1 MGAYRTRGF
10 SMKNVSK
17 KQYILTLVVSFAAIV
32 VLSVCTIMTF
42 YRKSVN
48 DTLALGAE
56 TVEQEREHMDSY
68 LSRAM
73 DAVEVT
79 KITVEHMMRD
89 GRSSQDILDFL
100 TSESDYYL
108 EDIDDT
114 FTGIYGLIRG
124 DYLDGIGWQPDAD
137 YVPQDRAW
145 YKAAVAAA
153 GEPTLGQPYLD
164 AQTDTIMVSVSQL
177 LYDGESVISLDVSL
191 DTIQTDTENIK
202 LNGQGYGFVCDKNGL
217 VITHS
222 DKAEIGQNYAE
233 GDSTAIMDGI
243 INHDGKS
250 FETLLDDKKVTVF
263 SYSIM
268 NEWYVVMVITNE
280 NLYQSVRKLIGY
292 DVGVGIVLYIII
304 VFFCT
309 RSKRN
314 TDATLNQLDE
324 TNNELTELNNMVM
337 QAFAKTIDAK
347 DKYTKGHS
355 VRVARY
361 SRELVK
367 RMGRS
372 IKEQDDIY
380 QIALLHD
387 MGKIRI
393 PDKIINKPGRLT
405 DEEFS
410 MIKLHCVNGYHIL
423 KNINAF
429 PDLAVGA
436 KYHHERYDGS
446 GYPSGLKGNNIP
458 ECARIIAVADSYDA
472 MTSNRSYRYAL
483 PQKIVRDEMEKGKG
497 KQFDPAIADIML
509 QMIDEDED
517 YHMRQAEKMVSN
529 ILVVD
534 DEKINVRL
542 IENICKDEPL
552 YKIIA
557 AESGKQAIEIVE
569 NQHIDLILLD
579 IEMPEMDGFE
589 TLEKLRK
596 ITDAPVIFVTAYKDY
611 KFIERAR
618 ELGVEDYITKP
629 FLPIVFLETLYGVIG

>member
-1 MGAYRTRGF
+1 
-10 SMKNVSK
+10 MKNVSRR
-17 KQYILTLVVSFAAIV
+17 QYIVTLVVSFLAIA

-48 DTLALGAE
+48 DTLALAGE
-56 TVEQEREHMDSY
+56 TVEQEKEHMESY
-68 LSRAM
+68 LNRAM

-79 KITVEHMMRD
+79 KISVEHMMKD
-89 GRSSQDILDFL
+89 NRSSQDILDFL
-100 TSESDYYL
+100 TSESDYYMQ
-108 EDIDDT
+108 DIDQN
-114 FTGIYGLIRG
+114 FTGIYGLING
-124 DYLDGIGWQPDAD
+124 DYLDGIGWVPDDD

-145 YKAAVAAA
+145 YKAAVAA
-153 GEPTLGQPYLD
+153 GGRPTLGQPYLD

-177 LYDGESVISLDVSL
+177 LYDNESVISLDVSL
-191 DTIQTDTENIK
+191 ETIQNDTENIK
-202 LNGQGYGFVCDKNGL
+202 LNGQGYGFVCDRTGL

-222 DKAEIGQNYAE
+222 DKGEIGQDYSQ
-233 GDSTAIMDGI
+233 GDRAVLMQGI
-243 INHDGKS
+243 TGHDGSS
-250 FETLLDDKKVTVF
+250 FQTVLDDKKVTVF

-268 NEWYVVMVITNE
+268 DEWYVVMVITNE
-280 NLYQSVRKLIGY
+280 NLYHSVRNLIWY
-292 DVGVGIVLYIII
+292 DLGVGLVLYIII
-304 VFFCT
+304 VIFCT
-309 RSKRN
+309 KAKKN
-314 TDATLNQLDE
+314 TDASMNQLDE
-324 TNNELTELNNMVM
+324 TNNELTDLNNMVM

-372 IKEQDDIY
+372 LKEQEEIY

-393 PDKIINKPGRLT
+393 PDNIINKPGKLT

-436 KYHHERYDGS
+436 KYHHEKYDGT
-446 GYPSGLKGNNIP
+446 GYPSGLKGENIP

-497 KQFDPAIADIML
+497 TQFDPKFADIML

-534 DEKINVRL
+534 DEKINIRL

-552 YKIIA
+552 YKIVA
-557 AESGKQAIEIVE
+557 AESGMQAIDIVKS
-569 NQHIDLILLD
+569 QHIDLILLD
-579 IEMPEMDGFE
+579 IEMPGMDGFQ
-589 TLEKLRK
+589 TLEELRK
-596 ITDAPVIFVTAYKDY
+596 ITDAPVVFVTAYKDY
-611 KFIERAR
+611 KLIARAR
-618 ELGVEDYITKP
+618 EMGVEDYITKP
-629 FLPIVFLETLYGVIG
+629 FLPIVFLETLYGIIG

>member
-1 MGAYRTRGF
+1 MGGCDMR
-10 SMKNVSK
+10 NVSRR
-17 KQYILTLVVSFAAIV
+17 QYIVTLVVSFLAIT

-48 DTLALGAE
+48 DTLALAEE
-56 TVEQEREHMDSY
+56 TVEQEKEHMGSY
-68 LSRAM
+68 LNRAI

-79 KITVEHMMRD
+79 KITVEHMMKD
-89 GRSSQDILDFL
+89 NRSSQEILDFL
-100 TSESDYYL
+100 TSESDYYMQ
-108 EDIDDT
+108 DIDQN
-114 FTGIYGLIRG
+114 FTGIYGLING
-124 DYLDGIGWQPDAD
+124 DYLDGIGWVPDED

-145 YKAAVAAA
+145 YKAAMAA
-153 GEPTLGQPYLD
+153 GGHPTLGQPYLD

-177 LYDGESVISLDVSL
+177 LYDNESVISLDVSL
-191 DTIQTDTENIK
+191 ETIQNDTENIK
-202 LNGQGYGFVCDKNGL
+202 LNGQGYAFVCDKTGL
-217 VITHS
+217 VISHA
-222 DKAEIGQNYAE
+222 DKSEIGNDYSDDQHSVLME
-233 GDSTAIMDGI
+233 GITRQQGSRSFEMVMDGR
-243 INHDGKS
+243 K
-250 FETLLDDKKVTVF
+250 TTVF
-263 SYSIM
+263 SSPVM
-268 NEWYVVMVITNE
+268 DEWYVVMVITNE
-280 NLYQSVRKLIGY
+280 NLYRSVRKLIWY
-292 DVGVGIVLYIII
+292 DLGVGLVLYIII
-304 VFFCT
+304 VIFCT
-309 RSKRN
+309 RAKKN
-314 TDATLNQLDE
+314 TDASMNQLDE
-324 TNNELTELNNMVM
+324 TNNELTDLNNMVM

-372 IKEQDDIY
+372 LKEQEEIY

-393 PDKIINKPGRLT
+393 PDNIINKPGKLT

-436 KYHHERYDGS
+436 KYHHEKYDGT
-446 GYPSGLKGNNIP
+446 GYPSGLKGENIP

-497 KQFDPAIADIML
+497 TQFDPKFADIML

-534 DEKINVRL
+534 DEKINIRL

-552 YKIIA
+552 YKIVA
-557 AESGKQAIEIVE
+557 AESGMQAIDIVK

-579 IEMPEMDGFE
+579 IEMPGMDGFQ

-596 ITDAPVIFVTAYKDY
+596 ITDAPVVFVTAYKDY
-611 KFIERAR
+611 KLIARAR
-618 ELGVEDYITKP
+618 EMGVEDYITKP
-629 FLPIVFLETLYGVIG
+629 FLPIVFLETLYGIIG

>member
-1 MGAYRTRGF
+1 
-10 SMKNVSK
+10 MKNVSRR
-17 KQYILTLVVSFAAIV
+17 QYILTLIVSLAAIV

-68 LSRAM
+68 LNRAM

-79 KITVEHMMRD
+79 KITVEHMMREN
-89 GRSSQDILDFL
+89 RSSQDILNFL

-108 EDIDDT
+108 QDIDDT
-114 FTGIYGLIRG
+114 FTGIYGLING
-124 DYLDGIGWQPDAD
+124 DYLDGIGWEPDAD

-145 YKAAVAAA
+145 YKAAVAAN
-153 GEPTLGQPYLD
+153 GKPTLGQPYLD

-202 LNGQGYGFVCDKNGL
+202 LNGQGYGFVCDRSGL

-222 DKAEIGQNYAE
+222 DRKEIGQDYSSGEKSALMA
-233 GDSTAIMDGI
+233 GVAS
-243 INHDGKS
+243 HDGSS
-250 FETLLDDKKVTVF
+250 FETVLDDKKVTVF

-268 NEWYVVMVITNE
+268 DEWYVVMVITNE
-280 NLYQSVRKLIGY
+280 NLYQSVRNLIGY
-292 DVGVGIVLYIII
+292 DVCVGIILYIII

-309 RSKRN
+309 RSKKS

-372 IKEQDDIY
+372 IKEQDEIY

-393 PDKIINKPGRLT
+393 PDNIINKPGRLT

-436 KYHHERYDGS
+436 KYHHERYDGT
-446 GYPSGLKGNNIP
+446 GYPSGLKGENIP

-497 KQFDPAIADIML
+497 SQFDPAIADIML
-509 QMIDEDED
+509 KMIDEDED

-534 DEKINVRL
+534 DEKINIRL

-557 AESGKQAIEIVE
+557 AESGKQAIDIVKK
-569 NQHIDLILLD
+569 QHIDLILLD

-589 TLEKLRK
+589 TLEKLRE

-618 ELGVEDYITKP
+618 QMGVEDYITKP

>member
-1 MGAYRTRGF
+1 
-10 SMKNVSK
+10 MKNVSR
-17 KQYILTLVVSFAAIV
+17 KQYILTLVVSFMAIV

-48 DTLALGAE
+48 DTLALAGE
-56 TVEQEREHMDSY
+56 TVAQEREHMDSY
-68 LSRAM
+68 LNRAM

-79 KITVEHMMRD
+79 KITVEHMMQD
-89 GRSSQDILDFL
+89 GSSNQDILHFL
-100 TSESDYYL
+100 TNESDYYMK
-108 EDIDDT
+108 DIDET
-114 FTGIYGLIRG
+114 FTGIYGLING
-124 DYLDGIGWQPDAD
+124 EYLDGIGWEPGAD

-145 YKAAVAAA
+145 YKAAVAAN
-153 GEPTLGQPYLD
+153 GEPTLGEPYLD
-164 AQTDTIMVSVSQL
+164 AQTDTTMVSVSQL

-191 DTIQTDTENIK
+191 DTIQEDTENIK
-202 LNGQGYGFVCDKNGL
+202 LNGQGYGFVCDRNGL
-217 VITHS
+217 VITHEQK
-222 DKAEIGQNYAE
+222 DEIGKNYSQVENAVLME
-233 GDSTAIMDGI
+233 GISRNSGS
-243 INHDGKS
+243 S
-250 FETLLDDKKVTVF
+250 FQTVLNDKRVTVF
-263 SYSIM
+263 SSPIM
-268 NEWYVVMVITNE
+268 GEWYVVMVITNE
-280 NLYQSVRKLIGY
+280 NLYRSVRKLIGY
-292 DVGVGIVLYIII
+292 DIGIGIVLYIII

-309 RSKRN
+309 RSKKN
-314 TDATLNQLDE
+314 TDATMNQLDE
-324 TNNELTELNNMVM
+324 TNNELTDLNNMVM
-337 QAFAKTIDAK
+337 QAFARTIDAK

-372 IKEQDDIY
+372 IKEQEEIY

-393 PDKIINKPGRLT
+393 PDNIINKPGKLT

-436 KYHHERYDGS
+436 KYHHEKYDGT
-446 GYPSGLKGNNIP
+446 GYPSGLKGENIP

-483 PQKIVRDEMEKGKG
+483 PQKIVRDEMEKGRG
-497 KQFDPAIADIML
+497 SQFDPAIADIML

-517 YHMRQAEKMVSN
+517 YKMRQAEKMVSN

-534 DEKINVRL
+534 DEKINIRL

-557 AESGKQAIEIVE
+557 AESGKQAIDIVKK
-569 NQHIDLILLD
+569 QQIDLILLD
-579 IEMPEMDGFE
+579 IEMPDMDGFE
-589 TLEKLRK
+589 TLEELRK

-611 KFIERAR
+611 KFIEKAR
-618 ELGVEDYITKP
+618 RMGVEDYITKP

>member
-1 MGAYRTRGF
+1 MIG
-10 SMKNVSK
+10 MKNVSR
-17 KQYILTLVVSFAAIV
+17 KQYILTLVVSFAAVV
-32 VLSVCTIMTF
+32 VLSVSTIMTF

-56 TVEQEREHMDSY
+56 TLEQEREHMDSY

-73 DAVEVT
+73 DAVELT
-79 KITVEHMMRD
+79 RFTVEHMMRD
-89 GRSSQDILDFL
+89 GRSSRDIQDFF
-100 TSESDYYL
+100 TSESDYYHK
-108 EDIDDT
+108 DIDET
-114 FTGIYGLIRG
+114 FTGIYGLVNG
-124 DYLDGIGWQPDAD
+124 DYLDGIGWEPDSD
-137 YVPQDRAW
+137 YVPQDQEW
-145 YKAAVAAA
+145 YKAAVAAS
-153 GEPTLGQPYLD
+153 GEPTIGEPYFD
-164 AQTDTIMVSVSQL
+164 AKTDTIMVSVSQL

-191 DTIQTDTENIK
+191 DTIQTDTENIQ
-202 LNGQGYGFVCDKNGL
+202 LNGQGYGFVCDSSGL

-222 DKAEIGQNYAE
+222 DKDEIGQNYAE
-233 GDSTAIMDGI
+233 GENKTI
-243 INHDGKS
+243 IGGMKGHDGKS
-250 FETLLDDKKVTVF
+250 FETVIDDKKVTVF
-263 SYSIM
+263 SSSIM
-268 NEWYVVMVITNE
+268 NEWHVVMVITNE
-280 NLYQSVRKLIGY
+280 NLYKNMRKLIGY
-292 DVGVGIVLYIII
+292 AAGVGIVLYAII

-309 RSKRN
+309 RSKRR
-314 TDATLNQLDE
+314 TDVTLNQLDE

-372 IKEQDDIY
+372 VKEQDEMY

-393 PDKIINKPGRLT
+393 PDNIINKPGRLT

-436 KYHHERYDGS
+436 KYHHERYDGK
-446 GYPSGLKGNNIP
+446 GYPSGLKGENIP

-497 KQFDPAIADIML
+497 SQFDPAIADIML
-509 QMIDEDED
+509 QMISEDED
-517 YHMRQAEKMVSN
+517 YHMRQAEKMESN

-534 DEKINVRL
+534 DERINVRM
-542 IENICKDEPL
+542 NH
-552 YKIIA
+552 
-557 AESGKQAIEIVE
+557 S
-569 NQHIDLILLD
+569 
-579 IEMPEMDGFE
+579 
-589 TLEKLRK
+589 TR
-596 ITDAPVIFVTAYKDY
+596 
-611 KFIERAR
+611 
-618 ELGVEDYITKP
+618 
-629 FLPIVFLETLYGVIG
+629 

>member
-1 MGAYRTRGF
+1 
-10 SMKNVSK
+10 MKNVSK
-17 KQYILTLVVSFAAIV
+17 RQYILTLIVSLAAIV

-48 DTLALGAE
+48 DTLALAAE

-68 LSRAM
+68 LNRAM

-79 KITVEHMMRD
+79 KITVEHMMRE
-89 GRSSQDILDFL
+89 GRSGQDILNFL

-108 EDIDDT
+108 QDIDDT
-114 FTGIYGLIRG
+114 FTGIYGLING
-124 DYLDGIGWQPDAD
+124 EYLDGIGWVPDDD

-145 YKAAVAAA
+145 YKAAVAAN
-153 GEPTLGQPYLD
+153 GKPTLGQPYLD

-191 DTIQTDTENIK
+191 DSIQSETENIK
-202 LNGQGYGFVCDKNGL
+202 LNGQGYAFVCDKSGL

-222 DKAEIGQNYAE
+222 NKKEVGHDYTQGGMSVLMKGIADN
-233 GDSTAIMDGI
+233 DG
-243 INHDGKS
+243 GS
-250 FETLLDDKKVTVF
+250 FQTVIDDNKVTVF

-268 NEWYVVMVITNE
+268 DEWYVVMVITNE
-280 NLYQSVRKLIGY
+280 NLYHGIRNLIGY
-292 DVGVGIVLYIII
+292 DIGVGIVLYIII

-309 RSKRN
+309 RSKKS

-324 TNNELTELNNMVM
+324 TNNELTDLNNMVM

-361 SRELVK
+361 SRELVR
-367 RMGRS
+367 RMGGT
-372 IKEQDDIY
+372 IKEQDEIY

-393 PDKIINKPGRLT
+393 PDNIINKPGRLT

-436 KYHHERYDGS
+436 KYHHERYDGT
-446 GYPSGLKGNNIP
+446 GYPSGLKGENIP
-458 ECARIIAVADSYDA
+458 RCARIIAVADSYDA

-497 KQFDPAIADIML
+497 SQFDPDIADVML
-509 QMIDEDED
+509 RMIDEDED

-534 DEKINVRL
+534 DEKINIRL

-552 YKIIA
+552 YKVIA
-557 AESGKQAIEIVE
+557 AESGKQAIDIVK
-569 NQHIDLILLD
+569 NQQIDLILLD
-579 IEMPEMDGFE
+579 IEMPEMDGFQ
-589 TLEKLRK
+589 TLEELRK

-611 KFIERAR
+611 KLIERAR
-618 ELGVEDYITKP
+618 QMGVEDYITKP

>member
-1 MGAYRTRGF
+1 
-10 SMKNVSK
+10 MKNVGRR
-17 KQYILTLVVSFAAIV
+17 QYIVTLIVSFLAIAG
-32 VLSVCTIMTF
+32 LSVCTIMTF

-48 DTLALGAE
+48 DTLAFAGE
-56 TVEQEREHMDSY
+56 TVEQKRERMDSY
-68 LSRAM
+68 LNRAM

-79 KITVEHMMRD
+79 KITVEHMMRE
-89 GRSSQDILDFL
+89 GRSSGDILDFL
-100 TSESDYYL
+100 TSESDYYMQ
-108 EDIDDT
+108 DIDQS
-114 FTGIYGLIRG
+114 FTGIYGLING
-124 DYLDGIGWQPDAD
+124 DYLDGIGWVPDDD

-145 YKAAVAAA
+145 YKAAVVAA

-164 AQTDTIMVSVSQL
+164 AQTGTVMVSVSQL
-177 LYDGESVISLDVSL
+177 LYDNESVISLDVSL
-191 DTIQTDTENIK
+191 EAIQENTENIN
-202 LNGQGYGFVCDKNGL
+202 LNGQGYGFVCDKSGL
-217 VITHS
+217 VITHL
-222 DKAEIGQNYAE
+222 DKTQIGQNYSE
-233 GDSTAIMDGI
+233 GERAAFMKGVADNDG
-243 INHDGKS
+243 GS
-250 FETLLDDKKVTVF
+250 FQTVLEGQKVTVF
-263 SYSIM
+263 SYSILD
-268 NEWYVVMVITNE
+268 EWYVVMVITNA
-280 NLYQSVRKLIGY
+280 NLYHSVRNLIYY
-292 DVGVGIVLYIII
+292 DLGVGLVLYIII

-309 RSKRN
+309 RSKKS
-314 TDATLNQLDE
+314 TDATMSQLDE
-324 TNNELTELNNMVM
+324 TNNELMELNNMVM

-361 SRELVK
+361 SRELVR

-372 IKEQDDIY
+372 VREQDEIY

-393 PDKIINKPGRLT
+393 PDNIINKPGKLT

-436 KYHHERYDGS
+436 KYHHEKYDGT
-446 GYPSGLKGNNIP
+446 GYPSGLKGENIP

-497 KQFDPAIADIML
+497 TQFDPRFADIML

-517 YHMRQAEKMVSN
+517 YHMRQAEKVESN

-534 DEKINVRL
+534 DEKINIRL

-552 YKIIA
+552 YRIIA
-557 AESGKQAIEIVE
+557 AESGRQAIDVVKEK
-569 NQHIDLILLD
+569 QIDLILLD
-579 IEMPEMDGFE
+579 IEMPDMDGFQ
-589 TLEKLRK
+589 TLEELRK
-596 ITDAPVIFVTAYKDY
+596 VTDAPVVFVTAYKDY

-618 ELGVEDYITKP
+618 DMGVEDYITKP
-629 FLPIVFLETLYGVIG
+629 FLPIVFLETLYGIIG

>member
-1 MGAYRTRGF
+1 
-10 SMKNVSK
+10 MKNVSR
-17 KQYILTLVVSFAAIV
+17 KQYILTLVVSFAAVV
-32 VLSVCTIMTF
+32 VLSVSTIMTF

-56 TVEQEREHMDSY
+56 TLEQEREHMDSY

-73 DAVEVT
+73 DAVELT
-79 KITVEHMMRD
+79 RFTVEHMMRD
-89 GRSSQDILDFL
+89 GRSSRDIQDFF
-100 TSESDYYL
+100 TSESDYYHK
-108 EDIDDT
+108 DIDET
-114 FTGIYGLIRG
+114 FTGIYGLVNG
-124 DYLDGIGWQPDAD
+124 DYLDGIGWEPDSD
-137 YVPQDRAW
+137 YVPQDQEW
-145 YKAAVAAA
+145 YKAAVAAS
-153 GEPTLGQPYLD
+153 GEPTIGEPYFD
-164 AQTDTIMVSVSQL
+164 AKTDTIMVSVSQL

-191 DTIQTDTENIK
+191 DTIQTDTENIQ
-202 LNGQGYGFVCDKNGL
+202 LNGQGYGFVCDRSGR

-222 DKAEIGQNYAE
+222 DKDEIGQNYAE
-233 GDSTAIMDGI
+233 GENKTI
-243 INHDGKS
+243 IGGMKSHDGKS
-250 FETLLDDKKVTVF
+250 FETVIDDKKVTVF
-263 SYSIM
+263 SSSIM
-268 NEWYVVMVITNE
+268 NEWHVVMVITNE
-280 NLYQSVRKLIGY
+280 NLYKNMRKLIGY
-292 DVGVGIVLYIII
+292 AAGVGIVLYAII

-309 RSKRN
+309 RSKRR
-314 TDATLNQLDE
+314 TDVTLNQLDE

-372 IKEQDDIY
+372 VKEQDEMY

-393 PDKIINKPGRLT
+393 PDNIINKPGRLT

-436 KYHHERYDGS
+436 KYHHERYDGK
-446 GYPSGLKGNNIP
+446 GYPSGLKGENIP

-483 PQKIVRDEMEKGKG
+483 PQKIVRDEIEKGKG
-497 KQFDPAIADIML
+497 SQFDPAIADIML
-509 QMIDEDED
+509 QMISEDED
-517 YHMRQAEKMVSN
+517 YHMRQAEKMESN

-534 DEKINVRL
+534 DERINVRL

-557 AESGKQAIEIVE
+557 AESGEQAIEIVE
-569 NQHIDLILLD
+569 NKHVDLIILD

-611 KFIERAR
+611 QLIERAR
-618 ELGVEDYITKP
+618 TLGVEDYITKP

>member
-1 MGAYRTRGF
+1 
-10 SMKNVSK
+10 MKNVSRR
-17 KQYILTLVVSFAAIV
+17 QYILTLIVSLAAIV

-68 LSRAM
+68 LNRAM

-79 KITVEHMMRD
+79 KITVEHMMREN
-89 GRSSQDILDFL
+89 RSSQDILSFL

-108 EDIDDT
+108 QDIDDT
-114 FTGIYGLIRG
+114 FTGIYGLING
-124 DYLDGIGWQPDAD
+124 DYLDGIGWEPDAD

-145 YKAAVAAA
+145 YKAAVAAN
-153 GEPTLGQPYLD
+153 GKPTLGQPYLD

-202 LNGQGYGFVCDKNGL
+202 LNGQGYGFVCDRSGL

-222 DKAEIGQNYAE
+222 DRKEIGQDYSSGEKSALMA
-233 GDSTAIMDGI
+233 GVAS
-243 INHDGKS
+243 HDGSS
-250 FETLLDDKKVTVF
+250 FETVLDDKKVTVF

-268 NEWYVVMVITNE
+268 DEWYVVMVITNE
-280 NLYQSVRKLIGY
+280 NLYQSVRNLIGY
-292 DVGVGIVLYIII
+292 DVCVGIILYIII

-309 RSKRN
+309 RSKKS

-372 IKEQDDIY
+372 IKEQDEIY

-393 PDKIINKPGRLT
+393 PDNIINKPGRLT

-436 KYHHERYDGS
+436 KYHHERYDGT
-446 GYPSGLKGNNIP
+446 GYPSGLKGENIP

-497 KQFDPAIADIML
+497 SQFDPAIADIML
-509 QMIDEDED
+509 KMIDEDED

-534 DEKINVRL
+534 DEKINIRL

-557 AESGKQAIEIVE
+557 AESGKQAIDIVKE
-569 NQHIDLILLD
+569 QHIDLILLD

-589 TLEKLRK
+589 TLEKLRE

-611 KFIERAR
+611 KLIERAR
-618 ELGVEDYITKP
+618 QMGVEDYITKP

>member
-1 MGAYRTRGF
+1 
-10 SMKNVSK
+10 MKNVSRR
-17 KQYILTLVVSFAAIV
+17 QYILTLIVSLAAIV

-48 DTLALGAE
+48 DTLALAAE
-56 TVEQEREHMDSY
+56 TVEQEQEHMNSY
-68 LSRAM
+68 LNRAM

-89 GRSSQDILDFL
+89 GRSNQDILDFL

-108 EDIDDT
+108 QDIDDT
-114 FTGIYGLIRG
+114 FTGIYGLING
-124 DYLDGIGWQPDAD
+124 EYIDGIGWVPDDD
-137 YVPQDRAW
+137 YVSQDRSW
-145 YKAAVAAA
+145 YKAAVAAG

-191 DTIQTDTENIK
+191 DSIQSETENIK
-202 LNGQGYGFVCDKNGL
+202 LNGQGYAFVCDKSGL

-222 DKAEIGQNYAE
+222 DKKEVGRDYTQ
-233 GDSTAIMDGI
+233 GGMSTLMKGIVDNDGR
-243 INHDGKS
+243 S
-250 FETLLDDKKVTVF
+250 FQTVIDDNKVTVF

-268 NEWYVVMVITNE
+268 DEWYVVMVITNE
-280 NLYQSVRKLIGY
+280 NLYHGIRNLIGY
-292 DVGVGIVLYIII
+292 DIGVGIVLYIII

-309 RSKRN
+309 RSKKS
-314 TDATLNQLDE
+314 TDATMNQLDE
-324 TNNELTELNNMVM
+324 TNNELTDLNNMVM

-367 RMGRS
+367 RMGGT
-372 IKEQDDIY
+372 IKEQDEIY

-393 PDKIINKPGRLT
+393 PDNIINKPGRLT

-436 KYHHERYDGS
+436 KYHHERYDGT
-446 GYPSGLKGNNIP
+446 GYPSGLKGENIP
-458 ECARIIAVADSYDA
+458 RCARIIAVADSYDA

-497 KQFDPAIADIML
+497 SQFDPDIAEVML
-509 QMIDEDED
+509 SMIDEDED
-517 YHMRQAEKMVSN
+517 YHMRQVEKMVSN

-534 DEKINVRL
+534 DEKINIRL

-552 YKIIA
+552 YKVIA
-557 AESGKQAIEIVE
+557 AESGKQAIDIVG
-569 NQHIDLILLD
+569 NQQIDLILLD
-579 IEMPEMDGFE
+579 IEMPEMDGFQ

-611 KFIERAR
+611 KLIERAR
-618 ELGVEDYITKP
+618 QMGVEDYITKP

>member
-1 MGAYRTRGF
+1 
-10 SMKNVSK
+10 MKNVSRR
-17 KQYILTLVVSFAAIV
+17 QYVVTLVVSFIAIA
-32 VLSVCTIMTF
+32 VLSLCTIMTF

-48 DTLALGAE
+48 DTLELGAQ
-56 TVEQEREHMDSY
+56 TLEQEREHMDSY
-68 LSRAM
+68 LVRAM

-79 KITVEHMMRD
+79 KISVEHMMREN
-89 GRSSQDILDFL
+89 RSSQDILDFL
-100 TSESDYYL
+100 TSESDYYMQ
-108 EDIDDT
+108 DIDEN
-114 FTGIYGLIRG
+114 FTGIYGLING
-124 DYLDGIGWQPDAD
+124 DYLDGIGWVPEEG

-145 YKAAVAAA
+145 YKAAVAA
-153 GEPTLGQPYLD
+153 GGQPTLGEPYLD
-164 AQTDTIMVSVSQL
+164 AQTNTIMVSVSQL
-177 LYDGESVISLDVSL
+177 LYDNESVISLDVSL
-191 DTIQTDTENIK
+191 DTIQENTEAIS

-222 DKAEIGQNYAE
+222 DKSEIGKDYSQ
-233 GDSTAIMDGI
+233 GDNAVIMQGIASHSGSSFQTVVDG
-243 INHDGKS
+243 N
-250 FETLLDDKKVTVF
+250 KVTVF
-263 SYSIM
+263 SYPVM
-268 NEWYVVMVITNE
+268 DEWDVVMVITNE
-280 NLYQSVRKLIGY
+280 NLYHSVRRLIWY
-292 DVGVGIVLYIII
+292 DLGIGLILYIII

-309 RSKRN
+309 RSKKN
-314 TDATLNQLDE
+314 TDETMNQLDE
-324 TNNELTELNNMVM
+324 TNNELTDLNGMVM

-372 IKEQDDIY
+372 VKEQDEIY

-393 PDKIINKPGRLT
+393 PDNIINKPGRLT

-423 KNINAF
+423 KNINKF

-436 KYHHERYDGS
+436 KYHHERYDGT
-446 GYPSGLKGNNIP
+446 GYPSGLKGDNIP

-497 KQFDPAIADIML
+497 SQFDPAIADIML
-509 QMIDEDED
+509 QMIDEDEN
-517 YHMRQAEKMVSN
+517 YTMRQVEKMVSN

-534 DEKINVRL
+534 DEKINIRL

-557 AESGKQAIEIVE
+557 AESGKQAIDIVK

-579 IEMPEMDGFE
+579 IEMPEMDGFQ
-589 TLEKLRK
+589 TLEELRK
-596 ITDAPVIFVTAYKDY
+596 ITGAPVVFVTAYKDY
-611 KFIERAR
+611 NMIERAR
-618 ELGVEDYITKP
+618 EMGVEDYITKP
-629 FLPIVFLETLYGVIG
+629 FLPIVFLETLYGIIG

>member
-1 MGAYRTRGF
+1 
-10 SMKNVSK
+10 MKNVSK
-17 KQYILTLVVSFAAIV
+17 RQYILTLIVSLAAIV

-48 DTLALGAE
+48 DTLALAAE

-68 LSRAM
+68 LNRAM

-79 KITVEHMMRD
+79 KITVEHMMRED
-89 GRSSQDILDFL
+89 RSGQDILNFL

-108 EDIDDT
+108 QDIDDT
-114 FTGIYGLIRG
+114 FTGIYGLING
-124 DYLDGIGWQPDAD
+124 EYLDGIGWVPDDD

-145 YKAAVAAA
+145 YKAAVAAN
-153 GEPTLGQPYLD
+153 GKPTLGQPYLD

-191 DTIQTDTENIK
+191 DSIQSETENIK
-202 LNGQGYGFVCDKNGL
+202 LNGQGYAFVCDKSGL

-222 DKAEIGQNYAE
+222 NKKEVGHDYTQGGMSVLMKGIADN
-233 GDSTAIMDGI
+233 DG
-243 INHDGKS
+243 GS
-250 FETLLDDKKVTVF
+250 FQTVIDDNKVTVF

-268 NEWYVVMVITNE
+268 DEWYVVMVITNE
-280 NLYQSVRKLIGY
+280 NLYHGIRNLIGY
-292 DVGVGIVLYIII
+292 DIGVGIVLYIII

-309 RSKRN
+309 RSKKS

-324 TNNELTELNNMVM
+324 TNNELTDLNNMVM

-361 SRELVK
+361 SRELVR
-367 RMGRS
+367 RMGGT
-372 IKEQDDIY
+372 IKEQDEIY

-393 PDKIINKPGRLT
+393 PDNIINKPGRLT

-436 KYHHERYDGS
+436 KYHHERYDGT
-446 GYPSGLKGNNIP
+446 GYPSGLKGENIP
-458 ECARIIAVADSYDA
+458 RCARIIAVADSYDA

-497 KQFDPAIADIML
+497 SQFDPDIADVML
-509 QMIDEDED
+509 RMIDEDED

-534 DEKINVRL
+534 DEKINIRL

-552 YKIIA
+552 YKVIA
-557 AESGKQAIEIVE
+557 AESGKQAIDIVK
-569 NQHIDLILLD
+569 NQQIDLILLD
-579 IEMPEMDGFE
+579 IEMPEMDGFQ
-589 TLEKLRK
+589 TLEELRK

-611 KFIERAR
+611 KLIERAR
-618 ELGVEDYITKP
+618 QMGVEDYITKP